1 MRQAQSRIELPLPTL
16 PAAQVRLYP
25 RPVEALGRLRRTIE
39 TLAPVGFV
47 YLGVLVDVAAIIGA
61 AYASRAL
68 YGLVTLGILP
78 DVESVTS
85 VGAVVALLAALS
97 TIQKGGYDLRQFEKT
112 AGQVAR
118 AFSIWNIAFVGALA
132 LGFATKTS
140 SDFSRGGVFVFYLA
154 GFVSFALGRRTLAG
168 VAVWMRRTQLTPLR
182 RVVAIGLEDCL
193 MKLREPEDLPR
204 EAVEVVSRIAL
215 RDHQAYMADDL
226 ALAAAA
232 VRMYRPDEAYLA
244 IPWARAD
251 MIEACVDALIRTPAE
266 IHLGAEG
273 ILERFGEAKVSW
285 LGEMVGLKVTR
296 PPLSRL
302 QRWEKRAFDIVVA
315 TLALIALAPL
325 FALFSLLVRWETPG
339 PALFRQKRYGFNQE
353 PFRIFKFRSMTTM
366 DDGANVVQATRA
378 DPRVT
383 RIGAFLRRYSI
394 DELPQLINVLT
405 GEMSIVG
412 PRPHALAHD
421 QRYVERLSRY
431 ARRHNVK
438 PGITGWAQVWGHRG
452 EITND
457 HDMHKRLEHDL
468 YYVDNW
474 SLWLDLKIIMLT
486 VVSTRAHRNA
496 Y

>member
-1 MRQAQSRIELPLPTL
+1 MLGG
-16 PAAQVRLYP
+16 AA
-25 RPVEALGRLRRTIE
+25 AWLRRTR
-39 TLAPVGFV
+39 LAP
-47 YLGVLVDVAAIIGA
+47 
-61 AYASRAL
+61 
-68 YGLVTLGILP
+68 P
-78 DVESVTS
+78 
-85 VGAVVALLAALS
+85 
-97 TIQKGGYDLRQFEKT
+97 
-112 AGQVAR
+112 
-118 AFSIWNIAFVGALA
+118 
-132 LGFATKTS
+132 
-140 SDFSRGGVFVFYLA
+140 
-154 GFVSFALGRRTLAG
+154 
-168 VAVWMRRTQLTPLR
+168 R

-193 MKLREPEDLPR
+193 TTLRGGPGDHLG

-215 RDHQAYMADDL
+215 RDHRAYMADDL

-232 VRMYRPDEAYLA
+232 VRMYRPDEVYLA

-273 ILERFGEAKVSW
+273 ILERFGEAKVTW
-285 LGEMVGLKVTR
+285 LGEMVGLQVTR

-302 QRWEKRAFDIVVA
+302 QQWEKRAFDIVVA
-315 TLALIALAPL
+315 TMALIALAPL
-325 FALFSLLVRWETPG
+325 FAAISLLVRRETPG

-353 PFRIFKFRSMTTM
+353 PFRIFKFRTMTTM

-383 RIGAFLRRYSI
+383 RVGGVLRRYSI
-394 DELPQLINVLT
+394 DELPQLINVLI

-474 SLWLDLKIIMLT
+474 SLWLDLKIILLT
-486 VVSTRAHRNA
+486 VVSPRARRNA

>member
-1 MRQAQSRIELPLPTL
+1 MSRSWSVAGLWQ
-16 PAAQVRLYP
+16 PALGWPRL
-25 RPVEALGRLRRTIE
+25 RRVETRGRLRRMME
-39 TLAPVGFV
+39 TLAPYGFI
-47 YLGVLVDVAAIIGA
+47 YLGIVVDAATIVGA
-61 AYASRAL
+61 ASASRVL
-68 YGLVTLGILP
+68 YGLLTLGIQP
-78 DVESVTS
+78 DVEPVTL
-85 VGAVVALLAALS
+85 VGALVALLATLS
-97 TIQKGGYDLRQFEKT
+97 MLQRGEYGLGHFAKSP
-112 AGQVAR
+112 GQVAR
-118 AFSIWNIAFVGALA
+118 AFSVWNFAFVAALA

-140 SDFSRGGVFVFYLA
+140 SDFSRGAIGVFYFS
-154 GFVSFALGRRTLAG
+154 GFVSLALGRRMLGGFA
-168 VAVWMRRTQLTPLR
+168 AWLRRTRLAPPR

-193 MKLREPEDLPR
+193 TTLRGGPGDRLG
-204 EAVEVVSRIAL
+204 EAVELVSRIAL
-215 RDHQAYMADDL
+215 RDHRAYMADDL

-232 VRMYRPDEAYLA
+232 VRMYRPDEVYLA
-244 IPWARAD
+244 IPWARGD

-273 ILERFGEAKVSW
+273 ILERFGEAKVTW
-285 LGEMVGLKVTR
+285 LGEMVGLQVTR

-302 QRWEKRAFDIVVA
+302 QQWEKRAFDIVVA
-315 TLALIALAPL
+315 TMASIALAPV
-325 FALFSLLVRWETPG
+325 FAAIALLIRWETPG

-353 PFRIFKFRSMTTM
+353 PFRIFKFRTMTTM

-378 DPRVT
+378 DPRIT
-383 RIGAFLRRYSI
+383 RVGGFLRRYSI
-394 DELPQLINVLT
+394 DELPQLINVLI

-452 EITND
+452 EIAND

-474 SLWLDLKIIMLT
+474 SLWLDLKIILLT
-486 VVSTRAHRNA
+486 VVSPRAHSKA

>member
-1 MRQAQSRIELPLPTL
+1 MIQAQSQIE
-16 PAAQVRLYP
+16 PATTIAP
-25 RPVEALGRLRRTIE
+25 RPVRLHRRPSDARGRLRRTIAS
-39 TLAPVGFV
+39 LAPAGFV
-47 YLGVLVDVAAIIGA
+47 YLGVFVDWGAIVGA

-68 YGLVTLGILP
+68 YGLITLGILP

-85 VGAVVALLAALS
+85 VGAIVALLASL
-97 TIQKGGYDLRQFEKT
+97 TTMQRGGYGLGQFAT
-112 AGQVAR
+112 ASGQVSR
-118 AFSIWNIAFVGALA
+118 ALSIWNIAFVGALA

-140 SDFSRGGVFVFYLA
+140 SDFSRGAVFVFYLE
-154 GFVSFALGRRTLAG
+154 GFVAFAVGRRTLAG
-168 VAVWMRRTQLTPLR
+168 VAHWMRQTRLTPAR
-182 RVVAIGLEDCL
+182 RVVAIGLEDWL
-193 MKLREPEDLPR
+193 TRLPR
-204 EAVEVVSRIAL
+204 PDEQPREEVEVVSRIAL
-215 RDHQAYMADDL
+215 RDHRAYMADDL

-232 VRMYRPDEAYLA
+232 VRMYRPDQVYLA

-266 IHLGAEG
+266 ILLGAEG
-273 ILERFGEAKVSW
+273 ILERFGEGRVSR
-285 LGEMVGLKVTR
+285 LGEMVGLEVTR
-296 PPLSRL
+296 PPLTRL

-315 TLALIALAPL
+315 TMALIALAPL
-325 FALFSLLVRWETPG
+325 FAVIALLIRRESTG

-366 DDGANVVQATRA
+366 DDGANVVMATRA

-383 RIGAFLRRYSI
+383 RVGAFLRRYSI

-421 QRYVERLSRY
+421 QRYVERLARY

-474 SLWLDLKIIMLT
+474 SLWLDLKIILLT
-486 VVSTRAHRNA
+486 VVSGRAHKNA

>member
-1 MRQAQSRIELPLPTL
+1 MRQAQSQIEPAPTIA
-16 PAAQVRLYP
+16 PGPVRLHW
-25 RPVEALGRLRRTIE
+25 RPSDARGRLRRTIAS
-39 TLAPVGFV
+39 LAPAGFV
-47 YLGVLVDVAAIIGA
+47 YLGILVDIAVIVGA
-61 AYASRAL
+61 ACASRAL
-68 YGLVTLGILP
+68 YGLITLGILP

-85 VGAVVALLAALS
+85 VGAIVALLVVLS
-97 TIQKGGYDLRQFEKT
+97 TMQRGGYGLGQFAT
-112 AGQVAR
+112 TSGQVSR
-118 AFSIWNIAFVGALA
+118 ALSIWNIAFVGALA
-132 LGFATKTS
+132 LGFATKTTS
-140 SDFSRGGVFVFYLA
+140 EFSRGAVFVFYLA
-154 GFVSFALGRRTLAG
+154 GFVSFAVGRRTLAG
-168 VAVWMRRTQLTPLR
+168 VALWMRQTRLTPLR
-182 RVVAIGLEDCL
+182 RVVAIGLEDWL
-193 MKLREPEDLPR
+193 TRLPLPDAEPR
-204 EAVEVVSRIAL
+204 EEIEVVSRIAL

-232 VRMYRPDEAYLA
+232 VRMYRPDQVYLA

-266 IHLGAEG
+266 ILLGAEG
-273 ILERFGEAKVSW
+273 ILDRFGEGKVSR
-285 LGEMVGLKVTR
+285 LGEMVGLEVTR
-296 PPLSRL
+296 PPLTRL
-302 QRWEKRAFDIVVA
+302 QQWEKRAFDIVVA
-315 TLALIALAPL
+315 TMALIALAPF
-325 FALFSLLVRWETPG
+325 FAVIALLIRRESAG

-366 DDGANVVQATRA
+366 DDGANVVMATRA

-383 RIGAFLRRYSI
+383 RVGAFLRRYSI
-394 DELPQLINVLT
+394 DELPQLLNVLT

-421 QRYVERLSRY
+421 QRYVERLARY

-474 SLWLDLKIIMLT
+474 SIWLDLKIILLT
-486 VVSTRAHRNA
+486 VVSPNAHRNA